1 FLVCSEADE
10 PFFRSAGSVIAAL
23 TRNEMPSIIKAE
35 DAPSGARTSRVRSVD
50 IYLQATTTIDVPKE
64 RERLNKERERLE
76 SLQRGAQG
84 KLANGRFVAGAP
96 AEVVEN
102 ERKKLQTAMEGLA
115 AVDAALAALADG

>member
-1 FLVCSEADE
+1 
-10 PFFRSAGSVIAAL
+10 
-23 TRNEMPSIIKAE
+23 
-35 DAPSGARTSRVRSVD
+35 
-50 IYLQATTTIDVPKE
+50 PKE
-64 RERLNKERERLE
+64 RERLTKERERLE